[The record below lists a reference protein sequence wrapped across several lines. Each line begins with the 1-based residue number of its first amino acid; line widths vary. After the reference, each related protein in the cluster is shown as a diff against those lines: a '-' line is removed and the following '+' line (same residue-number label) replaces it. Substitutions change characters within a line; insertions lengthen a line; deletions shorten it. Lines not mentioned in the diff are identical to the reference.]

1 MKDLK
6 STPAVAPNAV
16 RTSSMPG
23 SVIVSMLN
31 DSLIILLAFGVAV
44 ATRLTILKSVDHVLD
59 PLLGNWDSQAGVY
72 CLLLFICTYIWIA
85 HGYRLFSDKSL
96 EPARELRMIVQS
108 CLNAGLVLSGLMFM
122 AHVVDLSR
130 EILIFL
136 TISSAAG
143 LCIHRGLIDRIHQ
156 PGCNRTTDA
165 RNVVIVGTNQLS
177 YVLSQQLRHNL
188 RLEYNVVGFAEFP
201 GCRLSPEVTPNMI
214 VGDVSDLE
222 GLKTRYF
229 VDVLL
234 ITEFYAYD
242 KTLALVG
249 QAREL
254 GIEVLAI
261 SGYYSEIVTSA
272 ATRFLGIFP
281 VSPLYSRDSRPVAQF
296 VKRLIDIVGSSIGLC
311 MAAVPMLLIA
321 LMIKL
326 DSDGPAFYISER
338 IGRWGRPFK
347 CLKFRTMV
355 LNAEALRKDLERLND
370 RSGIFFKLKNDPRVT
385 RIGHFLRKYS
395 VDELPQ
401 LINVLRGEMSLVGPR
416 PPLAQEVAKYN
427 PEYLHRLAVMPGLTG
442 LWQVQARQDSSFTKY
457 IALDMA
463 YVKNWSLLL
472 DFKILVRTVDAVL
485 RGTGT

>member
-1 MKDLK
+1 MKDLTP
-6 STPAVAPNAV
+6 TPAGAPDAV
-16 RTSSMPG
+16 RASSMPG
-23 SVIVSMLN
+23 SVIVSMLI
-31 DSLIILLAFGVAV
+31 DALIILLAFSVAGT
-44 ATRLTILKSVDHVLD
+44 TRLTLLKSVDYALD
-59 PLLGNWDSQAGVY
+59 PVLGNWDSQAGVY

-96 EPARELRMIVQS
+96 ELAHELRMLVQS

-130 EILIFL
+130 EILVFL
-136 TISSAAG
+136 TISSAVG
-143 LCIHRGLIDRIHQ
+143 LCIHRGLVHHIHQ
-156 PGCNRTTDA
+156 PGAKRVADA

-177 YVLSQQLRHNL
+177 YALSQHLRHNP

-201 GCRLSPEVTPNMI
+201 GCRLSPEVTPNTI
-214 VGDVSDLE
+214 VGDIADLE
-222 GLKTRYF
+222 ALKRRYF
-229 VDVLL
+229 VDVLV

-242 KTLALVG
+242 QTLGLVG

-254 GIEVLAI
+254 GIDVLAI

-272 ATRFLGIFP
+272 STSFLGIFP
-281 VSPLYSRDSRPVAQF
+281 VSPLYSANSRPVAQF
-296 VKRLIDIVGSSIGLC
+296 IKRIIDIVASSTGLF
-311 MAAVPMLLIA
+311 MAAIPMLLIA
-321 LMIKL
+321 LIIRL
-326 DSDGPAFYISER
+326 DSDGPAFYLSER

-355 LNAEALRKDLERLND
+355 LNAEALQKDLEKLNERD
-370 RSGIFFKLKNDPRVT
+370 GILFKLKNDPRITPVG
-385 RIGHFLRKYS
+385 RLLRKYS
-395 VDELPQ
+395 VDEVPQ

-442 LWQVQARQDSSFTKY
+442 LWQVQARQDSSFTRY

-472 DFKILVRTVDAVL
+472 DFKILLRTVDVVL
-485 RGTGT
+485 RGTGV